1 VRERK
6 KKEKNQDKRT
16 TLNKKQNG
24 KTKTAIFKVILSSG
38 EEYENYTH
46 TFQTKPIL

>member
-1 VRERK
+1 MTERNRIKEQHLTK
-6 KKEKNQDKRT
+6 KI
-16 TLNKKQNG
+16 G
-24 KTKTAIFKVILSSG
+24 KTKTTVFKVILSSG